1 METTVDGLRGEY
13 RRLTSMEIGVMIRA
27 FREGQSIKRAVL
39 AAEANMSE
47 KTLERA
53 EGGQGISEDSCRR
66 IARALGLQ
74 EDVFVGER
82 YIPAPEEAMRMLEQ
96 KDKERRATH
105 SPSAVAELKGVRDV
119 LPLFRACGFVA
130 DDQNVGDQDM
140 EAFAGLKESWW
151 EWNAI
156 ASDIGQPELV
166 RGAQSFLAEIRSFEA
181 RGYVLKSCIAQ
192 RFHEDGMPVALAV
205 LVAFRKPIGSTGTPD
220 EVWLPKKFSMGF

>member
-1 METTVDGLRGEY
+1 
-13 RRLTSMEIGVMIRA
+13 MEIGVMIRA
-27 FREGQSIKRAVL
+27 FREGQGVKRAVL

-105 SPSAVAELKGVRDV
+105 SPSAVAELTGVRDV
-119 LPLFRACGFVA
+119 LPLFRA
-130 DDQNVGDQDM
+130 
-140 EAFAGLKESWW
+140 W
-151 EWNAI
+151 
-156 ASDIGQPELV
+156 
-166 RGAQSFLAEIRSFEA
+166 
-181 RGYVLKSCIAQ
+181 
-192 RFHEDGMPVALAV
+192 
-205 LVAFRKPIGSTGTPD
+205 
-220 EVWLPKKFSMGF
+220 